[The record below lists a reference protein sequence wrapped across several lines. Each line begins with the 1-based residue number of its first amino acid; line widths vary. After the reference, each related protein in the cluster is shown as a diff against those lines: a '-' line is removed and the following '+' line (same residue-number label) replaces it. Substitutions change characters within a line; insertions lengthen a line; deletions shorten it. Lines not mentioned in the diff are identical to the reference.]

1 MKNIKKL
8 TIKED
13 ATIKKALKV
22 ISKGNIKMAIVFN
35 NRGNFV
41 GTLSDGDIRRAFLK
55 GLNINSLIKNI
66 YNKKPLIGK
75 KGDSREKLL
84 KIAISKKINE
94 IPLVNSKGKVEEV
107 ITVVEHIKDK
117 FFENKV
123 VIMAGGL
130 GTRLRPLTKS
140 IPKPMLKIG
149 DQPIIERI
157 IERFKDLGFINFIIC
172 VNYKSHIIKN
182 YLKNGNRFGVNIEY
196 IDEKKRLG
204 TAGALSL
211 ITEKITSPLFVING
225 DIFTN
230 IDFKNMLD
238 FHNKNIGAV
247 TIGIKKH
254 GIPSDYGE
262 VKLNRNKIVSIHEK
276 PTHEFFVNTGI
287 YILNPEY
294 IKLVPKKFF
303 DMTSLI
309 KKILL
314 KKKKI
319 IPFTIDGYWKDI
331 GKINDYQEVNFRY
344 KNN

>member
-22 ISKGNIKMAIVFN
+22 ISQGNIKIAIVYN
-35 NRGNFV
+35 NKGKFA

-55 GLNINSLIKNI
+55 GLNINSSIKNI
-66 YNKKPLIGK
+66 YNKKPIFGK

-94 IPLVNSKGKVEEV
+94 IPLVDSKGKVQEV
-107 ITVVEHIKDK
+107 ITLVEHLNDK

-140 IPKPMLKIG
+140 VPKPMLKIG

-157 IERFKDLGFINFIIC
+157 IKRFKDLGFKNFIIC
-172 VNYKSHIIKN
+172 VKYKSHIVKN
-182 YLKNGNRFGVNIEY
+182 YLKNGDRFGVAIEY
-196 IDEKKRLG
+196 IEEKKKLG

-211 ITEKITSPLFVING
+211 ITDKIKSPLFVING
-225 DIFTN
+225 DVVTN
-230 IDFKNMLD
+230 LNYKNMLD
-238 FHNKNIGAV
+238 FHHKNMGAV

-254 GIPSDYGE
+254 RIPSAYGE

-319 IPFTIDGYWKDI
+319 IPYAIEEYWKDI
-331 GKINDYQEVNFRY
+331 GKINDYQEANY
-344 KNN
+344 KYKLN